1 MRRAALAD
9 RRRPLRLRRGRP
21 RALRRRAES
30 ALLLPL
36 PEAFGA
42 IDGGTFDATG
52 HRVGQ
57 AQMSVVKRADG
68 RIELLARSGIEGS
81 ARTQASALM
90 EPAQDGRAL
99 RLLSQRSESFDESGR
114 VARPPLDRPRAAHR
128 ALRRAGRRGAAD
140 AERRAAG
147 ARPRRER
154 AAQPAL
160 PAARA
165 RRDGGGRVP
174 VPPLPVRRAPG
185 RRARGASPPARRSEG
200 LVEVRTQLD
209 LGPLL
214 SSVAAPFLPTLSFW
228 FDRAHPGAWVAHRM
242 PLFSKGPTVLVVR
255 SGVSPARLM
264 PDVGARRSL
273 ETTKAPRLE
282 QPRGLCERDPTV
294 ALLSHRETR
303 QYHRRSRA

>member
-1 MRRAALAD
+1 MRRIALRIAAALCASGAIGAGA
-9 RRRPLRLRRGRP
+9 P
-21 RALRRRAES
+21 AIAES

-57 AQMSVVKRADG
+57 AQMSVVKRSDG

-90 EPAQDGRAL
+90 EPAQDGGAL
-99 RLLSQRSESFDESGR
+99 RLLSQRSESFDESGASLG
-114 VARPPLDRPRAAHR
+114 VLSIDHARRTAHCAAPPGSGD
-128 ALRRAGRRGAAD
+128 AD
-140 AERRAAG
+140 AELELPALDQVVNVPLNLLFQQLVRGETEEVAFQFLLCRFG
-147 ARPRRER
+147 AR
-154 AAQPAL
+154 L
-160 PAARA
+160 VDARA
-165 RRDGGGRVP
+165 E
-174 VPPLPVRRAPG
+174 L
-185 RRARGASPPARRSEG
+185 ASAGEASQG

-264 PDVGARRSL
+264 PDVGAG
-273 ETTKAPRLE
+273 
-282 QPRGLCERDPTV
+282 GL
-294 ALLSHRETR
+294 
-303 QYHRRSRA
+303 

>member
-1 MRRAALAD
+1 MRRVAPWIAAALCASGAIGAGA
-9 RRRPLRLRRGRP
+9 P
-21 RALRRRAES
+21 AIAES

-68 RIELLARSGIEGS
+68 RIELLAHSGIEGS

-90 EPAQDGRAL
+90 EPAQDGRVL
-99 RLLSQRSESFDESGR
+99 RLVSQRSESFDESGASLG
-114 VARPPLDRPRAAHR
+114 VLSIDHARRTAHCAAPPGSGD
-128 ALRRAGRRGAAD
+128 AD
-140 AERRAAG
+140 AELELPARDEVVNVPLNLLFQRLVRGETEEVAFQFLLCRFG
-147 ARPRRER
+147 AR
-154 AAQPAL
+154 L
-160 PAARA
+160 VDARA
-165 RRDGGGRVP
+165 E
-174 VPPLPVRRAPG
+174 L
-185 RRARGASPPARRSEG
+185 ASAASEG

-264 PDVGARRSL
+264 PDVGAG
-273 ETTKAPRLE
+273 
-282 QPRGLCERDPTV
+282 GL
-294 ALLSHRETR
+294 
-303 QYHRRSRA
+303 